1 MDEIKETI
9 FKENQMI
16 NFESKKVGRIVSAKY
31 GANSTFIDVDA
42 FVAGFLKPDGSLKFQ
57 LTNETMRKD
66 PLPYVEKSLIL
77 RYTDYIER
85 NEKPPSEVKVEH
97 AGNSDV
103 NGIYVP
109 NGIQWHCRDKS
120 YCSNY
125 VKKNDEDFQIYHEGP
140 GLYWYIHNDN
150 PKSKYGRIPLYK
162 CKSDSR
168 VPPSTGWSQY
178 GVGGMAS
185 EMPVVKIIDNVVKD
199 DVYSDG
205 MYSAYIAIDKYED
218 PSIPNLES
226 CVNDGKL
233 LEKCLYELGY
243 QTIKGLSN
251 EKATKQNIEKMFDEI
266 YLFLKTKKN
275 SSFVLYIAGHGCK
288 QNGFDKFLCS
298 DYSEDKI
305 ISSTIDYDI
314 LSNYTK
320 KFNTK
325 HQLLLTDA
333 CFSGSLVKESLRGE
347 PWKDDFIHSR
357 GMHVISSVQNSGK
370 AIENNKNGIFTKSF
384 INTLNELL
392 DVSSYIKLSDICINL
407 EKNVDKELSSNKIE
421 LNQNYIPNFGRQF
434 KKIQS
439 RDDNHKLVDLDGE
452 IIFFRNDNI
461 DANFRGGTKVTYNN
475 YATDW

>member
-1 MDEIKETI
+1 MTNKIT
-9 FKENQMI
+9 FKENEMI
-16 NFESKKVGRIVSAKY
+16 NFESKKVGCIVSAKY
-31 GANSTFIDVDA
+31 GANSTFIDVDV
-42 FVAGFLKPDGSLKFQ
+42 FVASFLKPDGSLKFK

-66 PLPYVEKSLIL
+66 PLPYVVKSLIL
-77 RYTDYIER
+77 EYTDYIER
-85 NEKPPSEVKVEH
+85 DEQPPSEVRVEY

-125 VKKNDEDFQIYHEGP
+125 VKKNNPDFQIYHEGP

-150 PKSKYGRIPLYK
+150 EKSKYGRIPLYK

-185 EMPVVKIIDNVVKD
+185 EMPVIKILDSIVKD

-205 MYSAYIAIDKYED
+205 MYSAYIAIDEYED
-218 PSIPNLES
+218 TSITNLES

-233 LEKCLYELGY
+233 LEKCLQDLGY
-243 QTIKGLSN
+243 NTIAGLSN
-251 EKATKQNIEKMFDEI
+251 KKATKQNIEKMFDEI
-266 YLFLKTKKN
+266 FSFLKTKKN

-288 QNGFDKFLCS
+288 HNGFDKFLCS

-305 ISSTIDYDI
+305 ISSTIDYDF
-314 LSNYTK
+314 LNNYTK

-325 HQLLLTDA
+325 HQLLLVDA
-333 CFSGSLVKESLRGE
+333 CFSGSLVKEELRE
-347 PWKDDFIHSR
+347 SSWNDEYIHSR
-357 GMHVISSVQNSGK
+357 SMDVISSVQNSGK
-370 AIENNKNGIFTKSF
+370 AIENKQNGIFTKSF
-384 INTLNELL
+384 INILNELL
-392 DVSSYIKLSDICINL
+392 NESNYIKFSDICKNL
-407 EKNVDKELSSNKIE
+407 EKNVDKELSLINIE
-421 LNQNYIPNFGRQF
+421 LNPNYIPKFGRQF

-439 RDDNHKLVDLDGE
+439 RDDNHKLVDLNGE
-452 IIFFRNDNI
+452 IIFFKNDNV
-461 DANFRGGTKVTYNN
+461 DANFRGVSYSN
-475 YATDW
+475 YYTNW